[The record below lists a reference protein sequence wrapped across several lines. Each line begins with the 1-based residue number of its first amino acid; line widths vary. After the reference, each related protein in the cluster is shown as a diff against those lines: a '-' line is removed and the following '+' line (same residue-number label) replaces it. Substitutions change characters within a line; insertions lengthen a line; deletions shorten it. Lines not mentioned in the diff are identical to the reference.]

1 MSCDH
6 GRSVYSPHRSLLKLF
21 QNCIPEQN
29 GIATWMPPPSAGPT
43 RSRSRRRNSSR
54 RSMHIHIHVH
64 MMNNA
69 RDGTVHF
76 DDDRLESVNA
86 QIHHEMESITAHIDH
101 ELQELRELQTQMES
115 IHRVVNAINRSIGS
129 IAHAAVGPSRDSP
142 AGPPPATPSVGA
154 AQQRPPGPPH
164 GPAGPPAVKA
174 PPGMR

>member
-1 MSCDH
+1 
-6 GRSVYSPHRSLLKLF
+6 
-21 QNCIPEQN
+21 
-29 GIATWMPPPSAGPT
+29 
-43 RSRSRRRNSSR
+43 
-54 RSMHIHIHVH
+54 

-154 AQQRPPGPPH
+154 AQQRPPGSQDSPAGPPPATPSVGAAQQRPPGPPH